1 MSAPEYIKNKQ
12 GQLQENKY
20 YDFRI
25 LKTTTAPD
33 EILYFIIEDPF
44 GDKHMME
51 AECYE
56 SFGFKIGD
64 VIKVRIDRIN
74 CKGQVFFE
82 PKHPK
87 YNEGEIY
94 TCKFIGQEWKKNKFN
109 EEELFL
115 AIEGP
120 DGIKT
125 LLQTISHHQEK
136 KDFHVESISCKIR
149 KISKGKLRMSQYL
162 D

>member
-1 MSAPEYIKNKQ
+1 MSAPEYIKNTQ
-12 GQLQENKY
+12 GKLEENKY
-20 YDFRI
+20 YDFKI

-33 EILYFIIEDPF
+33 DISYFIIEDPF
-44 GDKHMME
+44 GQKHMME
-51 AECYE
+51 ADCYE
-56 SFGFKIGD
+56 LYDFKKGD
-64 VIKVRIDRIN
+64 VIQVRIDRIN

-94 TCKFIGQEWKKNKFN
+94 SCAYWGQEWKKNKFN

-120 DGIKT
+120 DGEKT
-125 LLQTISHHQEK
+125 LLQTISQHQEK
-136 KDFHVESISCKIR
+136 KDFQVKTIDCKIR
-149 KISKGKLRMSQYL
+149 KISKGKLRMTQYL